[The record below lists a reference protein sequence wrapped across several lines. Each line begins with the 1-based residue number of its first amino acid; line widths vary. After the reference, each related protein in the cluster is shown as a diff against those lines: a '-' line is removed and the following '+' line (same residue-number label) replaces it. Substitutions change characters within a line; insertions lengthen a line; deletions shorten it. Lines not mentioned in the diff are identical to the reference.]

1 MPGSYRPVASAAT
14 SEISPSTGGA
24 AAVALPAPI
33 AVPTASDSGADFAA
47 LFRDLKKRVRA
58 AGLLER
64 RPARYIWTAIWIAAG
79 LAAAVALM
87 VAYGSS
93 VPVQAFN
100 GALLAFVYTQIGFV
114 MHDAGHRQ
122 VFRSPAAND
131 RLGMVCANLLIGL
144 SFDWWCDKHNRH
156 HTHPNQED
164 HDPDIDFPV
173 VAFSEKQALEKPRPW
188 SWIVRYQAIL
198 FIPLLLLEG
207 MNLRANAIEHL
218 VRGRA
223 KRPWLEGSLLA
234 VFFVTYIGLIVAF
247 LEPGPAIAFLIVNQ
261 GLSGLYTGAVF
272 APNHKGMPVL
282 ESDHPG
288 SFLERQVLTSRNV
301 RGTRVADFMYGGLNY
316 QIEHHLFPGLPRFRL
331 RAARRVVRPFLRER
345 GIPYA
350 ETGVARSFGEI
361 LGHLH
366 RVSRPLRRGRRR
378 AGSEST
384 GGMGPRGEKGD
395 V

>member
-1 MPGSYRPVASAAT
+1 MPP
-14 SEISPSTGGA
+14 P
-24 AAVALPAPI
+24 
-33 AVPTASDSGADFAA
+33 AVPAIDSAA
-47 LFRDLKKRVRA
+47 LFRELKRRVRA

-64 RPARYIWTAIWIAAG
+64 RPARYIWTALWISAG
-79 LAAAVALM
+79 LATSVALM
-87 VAYGSS
+87 VLEGSN
-93 VPVQAFN
+93 VPLQAAN
-100 GALLAFVYTQIGFV
+100 GALLAFIYTQIGFV

-131 RLGMVCANLLIGL
+131 RLGIVCANLLIGL

-173 VAFSEKQALEKPRPW
+173 VAFSEEQALAKPKPW
-188 SWIVRYQAIL
+188 SWLVRYQAFL
-198 FIPLLLLEG
+198 FFPLLLLEG
-207 MNLRANAIEHL
+207 MNLRFNAVEHL

-223 KRPWLEGSLLA
+223 ERPWLEGVTLA
-234 VFFVTYIGLIVAF
+234 GFFVTYIALIVAF
-247 LEPGPAIAFLIVNQ
+247 LEPGPAIAFLLVNQ

-282 ESDHPG
+282 ESDHQG
-288 SFLERQVLTSRNV
+288 GFLERQVMTSRNV
-301 RGTRVADFMYGGLNY
+301 RGSRVADFMYGGLNY

-331 RAARRVVRPFLRER
+331 RAARRVVRPFLHER

-350 ETGVARSFGEI
+350 ETGVARSFGEL

-366 RVSRPLRRGRRR
+366 RVSRPLRRRGRR
-378 AGSEST
+378 AGTEST
-384 GGMGPRGEKGD
+384 GGEDQRGEKGD